1 MNRRILSLLLAALL
15 AVGLLPVGAFAAEG
29 DAAPTAALPDGTSLT
44 VTDTGITTGD
54 GFPVYKT
61 TVPQGTES
69 ITVNWEELNTASPH
83 SACTCFSYQ
92 YDGTGPL
99 TVPLTGHDTGNEEG
113 WAQALDYVSSE
124 ELAKLKSGSDN
135 KMVILTMDNCSAD
148 DPKFALLC
156 VELEGVTN
164 SAPTLASGVTL
175 YTVVNAEGDAY
186 SADVTAFFADEDGDA
201 LTYYV
206 SVNGGEFTQL
216 ENPETYTY
224 AYGEGFVRARLEF
237 KANDGS
243 ADSVSN
249 PTVILNDP
257 EYPVVVGANS
267 SAVSTETGKAVQL
280 GIGNLI
286 KHPLSQ
292 GIDYFVSI
300 DGGEYKRITLSSRR
314 YTYAPTKAG
323 EHTLRFKAAT
333 STGKESDVYTWTV
346 TATGTDIENHAPTV
360 KSAPEGPGKL
370 GTGCGV
376 TVWKPDLASI
386 FQDPDGDTLTYAYST
401 DGGNFGEYYPTVGIH
416 ADYLKPD
423 GSHTVTIR
431 ATDPYGEYAEFTV
444 TIEKTTNHI
453 PTKRTDAPDAVS
465 VFVPVGLTYKVDAN
479 LYYADVDAKDQG
491 NLGFC
496 TNRYTAAGSYTAANA
511 GDTKTETVY
520 GFDGTDRSSDGISIT
535 YTAIAVDKTDD
546 ATTGTAYTIDPA
558 ELGVS
563 IPGNYKVRV
572 NGGAEQS
579 FDGTYSY
586 TPKAPGTYTV
596 HIYGDKTS
604 AAAENYVVKL
614 TATGDILEWPTITG
628 FSLST
633 VTGAAVDGETGSQTL
648 NIKDIQIEQYKE
660 LKTSGSNKIAGCIT
674 VTVDDDFATKGR
686 SKISIA
692 KNTVQLTASEGADAG
707 NVRIPKTFEKT
718 ADYTSEAAYYASKD
732 SVEVYYTVR
741 FIETTHAPGIG
752 NGYADG
758 TTENGVTTFL
768 AGIGSAAPTVTVT
781 APADGWTAG
790 GNTFTVA
797 CEKACVVM
805 VKSGE
810 TYTKLTAAVSGD
822 THSFTAT
829 LADGDQII
837 VRLKGDVNGDGVINN
852 TDAIQARAAALG
864 KTTIDEANA
873 ICARVTGGSTVVNT
887 DVIQIGAV
895 SLGKTTFQW

>member
-286 KHPLSQ
+286 KHPLSRR
-292 GIDYFVSI
+292 IDYFVSI

-376 TVWKPDLASI
+376 TAWKPDLASI

-401 DGGNFGEYYPTVGIH
+401 DGGNFWEYYPTVGIH

-511 GDTKTETVY
+511 GDTKTETAY
-520 GFDGTDRSSDGISIT
+520 GYDGTDRSSDGISIT
-535 YTAIAVDKTDD
+535 YTAIAVDKEESLE
-546 ATTGTAYTIDPA
+546 AGAAYTLNVAD
-558 ELGVS
+558 LGLA
-563 IPGNYKVRV
+563 GNVKVRV
-572 NGGAEQS
+572 NAGAEQAVEGDT
-579 FDGTYSY
+579 FTYTGDGNVILHFYSDKTTTAADNY
-586 TPKAPGTYTV
+586 VVRITWPKAPPTV
-596 HIYGDKTS
+596 TIGDTAYKVVLMGKENNEDVYKVVVPENFEKLTIS
-604 AAAENYVVKL
+604 GYATGYVDTCCEDGAADDYMPYVVSNHTCKHNY
-614 TATGDILEWPTITG
+614 TSQFID
-628 FSLST
+628 
-633 VTGAAVDGETGSQTL
+633 AAHEY
-648 NIKDIQIEQYKE
+648 I
-660 LKTSGSNKIAGCIT
+660 CIFFYY
-674 VTVDDDFATKGR
+674 DDV
-686 SKISIA
+686 
-692 KNTVQLTASEGADAG
+692 NEEGAKIIIQLG
-707 NVRIPKTFEKT
+707 EG
-718 ADYTSEAAYYASKD
+718 SE
-732 SVEVYYTVR
+732 TP
-741 FIETTHAPGIG
+741 FTPGIG
-752 NGYADG
+752 NGSADG
-758 TTENGVTTFL
+758 TTENGVTTFP
-768 AGIGSAAPTVTVT
+768 AGTGSAAPTVTVT

-810 TYTKLTAAVSGD
+810 TYTKLVAADSGD

>member
-69 ITVNWEELNTASPH
+69 ITVNWEELNTASPY
-83 SACTCFSYQ
+83 SGCTCFSYEHESA
-92 YDGTGPL
+92 GPL
-99 TVPLTGHDTGNEEG
+99 TVPLTGHDTGKEEEY
-113 WAQALDYVSSE
+113 ALDYVSSE

-286 KHPLSQ
+286 KHPLSRR
-292 GIDYFVSI
+292 IDYFVSI

-401 DGGNFGEYYPTVGIH
+401 DGGNFWEYYPTVGIH

-511 GDTKTETVY
+511 GDTKTETAY
-520 GFDGTDRSSDGISIT
+520 GYDGTDRSSDGISIT
-535 YTAIAVDKTDD
+535 YTAIAVDKEESLE
-546 ATTGTAYTIDPA
+546 AGAAYTLNVAD
-558 ELGVS
+558 LGLA
-563 IPGNYKVRV
+563 GNVKVRV
-572 NGGAEQS
+572 NAGAEQAVEGDT
-579 FDGTYSY
+579 FTYTGDGNVILHFYSDKTTTAADNY
-586 TPKAPGTYTV
+586 VVRITWPKAPPTV
-596 HIYGDKTS
+596 TIGDTAYKVVLMGKENNEDVYKVVVPENFEKLTIS
-604 AAAENYVVKL
+604 GYATGYVDTCCEDGAADDYMPYVVSNHTCKHNY
-614 TATGDILEWPTITG
+614 TSQFID
-628 FSLST
+628 
-633 VTGAAVDGETGSQTL
+633 AAHEY
-648 NIKDIQIEQYKE
+648 I
-660 LKTSGSNKIAGCIT
+660 CIFFYY
-674 VTVDDDFATKGR
+674 DDV
-686 SKISIA
+686 
-692 KNTVQLTASEGADAG
+692 NEEGAKIIIQLG
-707 NVRIPKTFEKT
+707 EG
-718 ADYTSEAAYYASKD
+718 SE
-732 SVEVYYTVR
+732 TP
-741 FIETTHAPGIG
+741 FTPGIG

-758 TTENGVTTFL
+758 TTENGVTTFP
-768 AGIGSAAPTVTVT
+768 AGTGSAAPTVTVT

>member
-286 KHPLSQ
+286 KHPLSRR
-292 GIDYFVSI
+292 IDYFVSI

-511 GDTKTETVY
+511 GDTKTETAY

-535 YTAIAVDKTDD
+535 YTAIAVDKEESLE
-546 ATTGTAYTIDPA
+546 AGAAYTLNVAD
-558 ELGVS
+558 LGLA
-563 IPGNYKVRV
+563 GNVKVRV
-572 NGGAEQS
+572 NAGAEQAVEGDT
-579 FDGTYSY
+579 FTYTGDGNVILHFYSDKTTTAADNY
-586 TPKAPGTYTV
+586 VVRITWPKAPPTV
-596 HIYGDKTS
+596 TIGDTAYKVVLMGKENNEDVYKVVVPENFEKLTIS
-604 AAAENYVVKL
+604 GYATGYVDTCCEDGAADDYMPYVVSNHTCKHNY
-614 TATGDILEWPTITG
+614 TSQFID
-628 FSLST
+628 
-633 VTGAAVDGETGSQTL
+633 AAHEY
-648 NIKDIQIEQYKE
+648 I
-660 LKTSGSNKIAGCIT
+660 CIFFYY
-674 VTVDDDFATKGR
+674 DDV
-686 SKISIA
+686 
-692 KNTVQLTASEGADAG
+692 NEEGAKIIIQLG
-707 NVRIPKTFEKT
+707 EG
-718 ADYTSEAAYYASKD
+718 SE
-732 SVEVYYTVR
+732 TP
-741 FIETTHAPGIG
+741 FTPGIG

-758 TTENGVTTFL
+758 TTENGVTTFP
-768 AGIGSAAPTVTVT
+768 AGTGSAAPTVTVT

-810 TYTKLTAAVSGD
+810 TYTKLVAADSGD

-837 VRLKGDVNGDGVINN
+837 VRLKGDVNGDGQI
-852 TDAIQARAAALG
+852 TTADFGQTKAAALG
-864 KTTIDEANA
+864 NLALNELNIN
-873 ICARVTGGSTVVNT
+873 CATVSGGESVRTA
-887 DVIQIGAV
+887 DFGQIKAAA
-895 SLGKTTFQW
+895 LGNLTFNW

>member
-286 KHPLSQ
+286 KHPLSRR
-292 GIDYFVSI
+292 IDYFVSI

-511 GDTKTETVY
+511 GDTKTETAY

-535 YTAIAVDKTDD
+535 YTAIAVDKEESLE
-546 ATTGTAYTIDPA
+546 AGAAYTLNVAD
-558 ELGVS
+558 LGLA
-563 IPGNYKVRV
+563 GNVKVRV
-572 NGGAEQS
+572 NAGAEQAVEGDT
-579 FDGTYSY
+579 FTYTGDGNVILHFYSDKTTTAADNY
-586 TPKAPGTYTV
+586 VVRITWPKAPPTV
-596 HIYGDKTS
+596 TIGDTAYKVVLMGKENNEDVYKVVVPENFEKLTIS
-604 AAAENYVVKL
+604 GYATGYVDTCCEDGAADDYMPYVVSNHTCKHNY
-614 TATGDILEWPTITG
+614 TSQFID
-628 FSLST
+628 
-633 VTGAAVDGETGSQTL
+633 AAHEY
-648 NIKDIQIEQYKE
+648 I
-660 LKTSGSNKIAGCIT
+660 CIFFYY
-674 VTVDDDFATKGR
+674 DDV
-686 SKISIA
+686 
-692 KNTVQLTASEGADAG
+692 NEEGAKIIIQLG
-707 NVRIPKTFEKT
+707 EG
-718 ADYTSEAAYYASKD
+718 SE
-732 SVEVYYTVR
+732 TP
-741 FIETTHAPGIG
+741 FTPGIG

-758 TTENGVTTFL
+758 TTENGVTTFP
-768 AGIGSAAPTVTVT
+768 AGTGSAAPTVTVT

-810 TYTKLTAAVSGD
+810 TYTKLVAADSGD